1 MEDKERIEEEGPEED
16 VEGHRRGR
24 KVPMQSE
31 DQADEAE
38 GEEDDVE
45 GHAFRPPTAL

>member
-1 MEDKERIEEEGPEED
+1 MEDKERIEQEGPEED

-31 DQADEAE
+31 EQADEAE
-38 GEEDDVE
+38 GEDDVE
-45 GHAFRPPTAL
+45 GHISRPPTAL